1 MSRRWWNALIVGMW
15 LFMPAMALR
24 YWLVWDRLPAY
35 MATHFDAANRP
46 NGWMT
51 PQGSLRFIEVLMF
64 FMLAVF
70 TVIIMQIRKPDVAYW
85 AVLGL
90 FYVIL
95 GTLYVVNDSVL
106 DYNLH
111 QRPINL
117 SLGMVLLFAAIFTV
131 ATIILGTKRGTTLP
145 DSTVLA
151 EETHSGGAWTLVFVI
166 PLGIELGVMA
176 FVPNHGIRLAMAL
189 GAVILI
195 FATAAAW
202 SGFHYLFT
210 KAGMEVR
217 TLGFRLRSI
226 PTNHIREYAIAP
238 WSPLGGYGI
247 RGVGERRAYVWGNK
261 GVRIKTSE
269 GEFFLGHS
277 QPERIVRDLETMKQ
291 FSST

>member
-151 EETHSGGAWTLVFVI
+151 EETHTGGAWTLVFVI

-176 FVPNHGIRLAMAL
+176 GNGSW
-189 GAVILI
+189 GGD
-195 FATAAAW
+195 
-202 SGFHYLFT
+202 S
-210 KAGMEVR
+210 
-217 TLGFRLRSI
+217 
-226 PTNHIREYAIAP
+226 HIRHGRGLERISLSVYEGGNG
-238 WSPLGGYGI
+238 SPDAGLPPTLHTNKSHSRI
-247 RGVGERRAYVWGNK
+247 CDCALEPSRRLWHPRSRRAPGLCVG
-261 GVRIKTSE
+261 
-269 GEFFLGHS
+269 
-277 QPERIVRDLETMKQ
+277 Q
-291 FSST
+291 